1 MATSRGK
8 AKRATKTTQATQP
21 TKKPAGAKKPPTSV
35 AAKPAAAKAKP
46 AAAKAKPTA
55 AKTKPAAAKTKLA
68 AAITAP
74 RPTAAGYSG
83 TPLPQKLGIKEGHH
97 VVLLHAPAAFAAALA
112 PLPPVHLS
120 TALSARGSSDE
131 DVDVLLFFCRARREL
146 ESSIARLH
154 AALTPAGGLW
164 IAWPKKS
171 SKLPT
176 DMTEDVVRA
185 VALPRGLVDNKVCA
199 IDETWSGLRLVIRKE
214 LRAKTK

>member
-8 AKRATKTTQATQP
+8 TPPTTKAG
-21 TKKPAGAKKPPTSV
+21 KKIKGEKKLSGAKPPAAKNPPTAKKAPTAV
-35 AAKPAAAKAKP
+35 AAKPSAARS
-46 AAAKAKPTA
+46 KPTA
-55 AKTKPAAAKTKLA
+55 PADAL
-68 AAITAP
+68 
-74 RPTAAGYSG
+74 RPAAAGYSG

-97 VVLLHAPAAFAAALA
+97 VVLLAAPTGFAATLA

-120 TALSARGSSDE
+120 TALGARDSSDG

-154 AALTPAGGLW
+154 AALAPAGGLW
-164 IAWPKKS
+164 IAWPKKAA
-171 SKLPT
+171 KLAT

-199 IDETWSGLRLVIRKE
+199 IDETWSGLRLVLRKE
-214 LRAKTK
+214 LRPKKK